1 MSLAPSE
8 IWGEFRRHKTGIAG
22 LILLAALVVTSIVAV
37 VTIPLE
43 TFQQWQ
49 NPAQWIDNPKSA
61 MPAWVNN
68 FMAVKLPEHQIIKV
82 PDVIEGT
89 EDGIRTISHR
99 FVFNYNY
106 DTFLDDFMVNYVVR
120 YQTTSPLVQLF
131 IERPD
136 GVEIELLRTAPP
148 TPYGGSYT
156 HTETIFS
163 TNDAIKKGARSIL
176 HMYEYK
182 MEDSQPEMTL
192 FADTEEFKV
201 LKGTYTITLKFFL
214 FDDSFRSDDSF
225 PSDDRDQVISSE
237 LLLGGKVYGLLGT
250 DELRRDLAVGIIWGT
265 PIALFIGISVSSIA
279 VMIGLI
285 YGIISGYKG
294 KGTDEVMMR
303 ANDVV
308 YALPVLPILI
318 LLSVTVGKSI
328 FLIVGF
334 LIIFGWVAIAKISR
348 SMALQIKNL
357 QYIEAAQL
365 MGQSSARIIF
375 KHIFPQ
381 LLPYAFAV
389 IAISVPAAIITEAGL
404 SFLGLGD
411 PTLPTWGQI
420 LHDANVF
427 GAAARGLWWWIM
439 PPGIMISVTGLAFVL
454 IGTALDSI
462 VNPKM
467 KKL

>member
-1 MSLAPSE
+1 MSLAFSD
-8 IWGEFRRHKTGIAG
+8 IWKEFRSYKTGIAG
-22 LILLAALVVTSIVAV
+22 LIILMALVGISIVAV

-49 NPAQWIDNPKSA
+49 NPAQWINNPKSA
-61 MPAWVNN
+61 MPVWVNY
-68 FMAVKLPEHQIIKV
+68 FLITKLPEHKIISE
-82 PDVIEGT
+82 PYVIETNENGL
-89 EDGIRTISHR
+89 RTVSHR
-99 FVFNYNY
+99 FIFNYNY
-106 DTFLDDFMVNYVVR
+106 DKFLNDFMVNYIVQ
-120 YQTTSPLVQLF
+120 YHTTPPLLQLS

-136 GVEIELLRTAPP
+136 GNQIELLRTSLP
-148 TPYGGSYT
+148 TPKVGSYT
-156 HTETIFS
+156 YTGTIFS
-163 TNDAIKKGARSIL
+163 TDSAIKNNVRNFL
-176 HMYEYK
+176 HAYNYPIDE
-182 MEDSQPEMTL
+182 SQPEITL
-192 FADTEEFKV
+192 FSDLHESKV
-201 LKGTYTITLKFFL
+201 LKGTYTMTTTFFL
-214 FDDSFRSDDSF
+214 FNDTDN
-225 PSDDRDQVISSE
+225 VISSE

-250 DELRRDLAVGIIWGT
+250 DELRRDLAIGIIWGT
-265 PIALFIGISVSSIA
+265 PIALFIGISVSSIS
-279 VMIGLI
+279 VIIGLT
-285 YGIISGYKG
+285 YGIISGYRG
-294 KGTDEVMMR
+294 RGTDEVMMR

-308 YALPVLPILI
+308 YALPALPVLI
-318 LLSVTVGKSI
+318 LLAITVGKSI
-328 FLIVGF
+328 FLIVGY

-365 MGQSSARIIF
+365 MGQSTTRIVF

-420 LHDANVF
+420 LHDANTF
-427 GAAARGLWWWIM
+427 GAAARGLWWWIV
-439 PPGIMISVTGLAFVL
+439 PPGIMIAITGLAFVL

-467 KKL
+467 KKN

>member
-1 MSLAPSE
+1 MSISYSE
-8 IWGEFRRHKTGIAG
+8 VWREFRRYKTGIAG
-22 LILLAALVVTSIVAV
+22 LIILAALAIMSIVAIS
-37 VTIPLE
+37 TIPLE

-49 NPAQWIDNPKSA
+49 NPAQWTNNPKSA
-61 MPAWVNN
+61 MPAWTNY
-68 FMAVKLPEHQIIKV
+68 FMATKLPEHKIIRD
-82 PDVIEGT
+82 PHVIEMSQ
-89 EDGIRTISHR
+89 DGIRTASHI
-99 FVFNYNY
+99 FVFDYSY
-106 DTFLDDFMVNYVVR
+106 DKFLDDFMLNFAAQYH
-120 YQTTSPLVQLF
+120 SIPPLLQF
-131 IERPD
+131 TIDRPD
-136 GVEIELLRTAPP
+136 GNRIEILRASLPAPP
-148 TPYGGSYT
+148 TSPYT
-156 HTETIFS
+156 HTATIFS
-163 TNDAIKKGARSIL
+163 TNSAIKNSVKNNLQLYNYSID
-176 HMYEYK
+176 E
-182 MEDSQPEMTL
+182 SQPQVTL
-192 FADTEEFKV
+192 FADRQELKV
-201 LKGTYTITLKFFL
+201 LRGTYAITATFYL
-214 FDDSFRSDDSF
+214 FDDK
-225 PSDDRDQVISSE
+225 DQVISSE

-250 DELRRDLAVGIIWGT
+250 DELRRDLAVGVIWGT
-265 PIALFIGISVSSIA
+265 PIALFIGISVSTIA

-294 KGTDEVMMR
+294 RGTDEVMMR

-308 YALPVLPILI
+308 YALPVLPMLI
-318 LLSVTVGKSI
+318 LLTVTIGKSI

-365 MGQSSARIIF
+365 MGQSSTRIIF

-411 PTLPTWGQI
+411 PTMPTWGQI
-420 LHDANVF
+420 LHDASVF
-427 GAAARGLWWWIM
+427 GAAARGLWWWIV
-439 PPGIMISVTGLAFVL
+439 PPGVMIAITGLAFVL

-467 KKL
+467 KRL